1 MRKRHSVLFSLALLA
16 VVTYVD
22 RLCISIAGPAMQREL
37 GFTSAQWGWIVGIFA
52 ISYGWLGTPAGALGD
67 RWGQRVVIAHIVVW
81 WSVFTALTGVVS
93 GFYALLAVRF
103 LFGAGAAGAFPNISG
118 AVSRWFPSGE
128 RARAQGVVW
137 GASRL
142 GGILSPLLVVPLM
155 AALGWR
161 ATFWVLGAAGVV
173 WAALWFPWYRNS
185 PAEQPGAGPCPHS
198 AFPWTQL
205 LRRRQLWLLMLM
217 YQFYG
222 WGSYFYL
229 SWLHTYLVRGRNL
242 TEREMAI
249 FSTLPFVLGVC
260 ANLTGGWL
268 SDRMVRKLGLRWG
281 RSLVGTLALLGG
293 AACVLATALTTGK
306 ASAVI
311 LLSVGYGCMDL
322 MLPSAWAMC
331 QGLGGRYAGTVSG
344 AMNSAG
350 QIGGFSS
357 SVLFGYLVDDF
368 GSYSA
373 PLFVIAFMLTVA
385 AAVFSCIDAGKPL
398 VEGVKL

>member
-37 GFTSAQWGWIVGIFA
+37 GFTSAQWGWIVGICA
-52 ISYGWLGTPAGALGD
+52 ISYGWLGTPAGALGN
-67 RWGQRVVIAHIVVW
+67 RGGQRVVIAHIVVW

-103 LFGAGAAGAFPNISG
+103 LFGAGVAGAFPNISG

-173 WAALWFPWYRNS
+173 WAASWFPWYRNS

-198 AFPWTQL
+198 AVPWTQL

-260 ANLTGGWL
+260 GPEPEGG
-268 SDRMVRKLGLRWG
+268 S
-281 RSLVGTLALLGG
+281 
-293 AACVLATALTTGK
+293 ATAWC
-306 ASAVI
+306 A
-311 LLSVGYGCMDL
+311 
-322 MLPSAWAMC
+322 
-331 QGLGGRYAGTVSG
+331 
-344 AMNSAG
+344 N
-350 QIGGFSS
+350 
-357 SVLFGYLVDDF
+357 
-368 GSYSA
+368 
-373 PLFVIAFMLTVA
+373 
-385 AAVFSCIDAGKPL
+385 
-398 VEGVKL
+398 